1 MFLRL
6 LFVLLVML
14 NIVAGAWLFLGQPYT
29 HVPPATDPGVP
40 ELRLLSELPEQAAT
54 AAPAVVAPTPAPT
67 AATADASAAPRCLT
81 IGPFDTPHDLQQ
93 ARNALAPVA
102 TRMRSRQEQ
111 VAQSRSWWVYLPAPG
126 NRAQALALTRQLAA
140 HGISDYFVVSS
151 GDQPNTISL
160 GLFKDQDNA
169 RKRRADVAAAGFPAR
184 VTERTET
191 VPQYWLDLVTT
202 DRADWRPLIHA
213 DGVGSHSMS
222 CF

>member
-40 ELRLLSELPEQAAT
+40 ELRLLSELPAQAAT
-54 AAPAVVAPTPAPT
+54 AAPAVVAPAPTAPT

-102 TRMRSRQEQ
+102 TRMRSRQ
-111 VAQSRSWWVYLPAPG
+111 
-126 NRAQALALTRQLAA
+126 
-140 HGISDYFVVSS
+140 
-151 GDQPNTISL
+151 
-160 GLFKDQDNA
+160 
-169 RKRRADVAAAGFPAR
+169 
-184 VTERTET
+184 
-191 VPQYWLDLVTT
+191 
-202 DRADWRPLIHA
+202 
-213 DGVGSHSMS
+213 
-222 CF
+222 